1 MSVCVHHVHVSV
13 CVQTHMYLGMS
24 VEVRGQPQAPV
35 LTYTSFEIVS
45 YGANYVSQG
54 GCPASGGGVSCL
66 SLPSSCRSAEITDRS
81 SHAYLCR
88 FWGARFQPSLYPLG
102 PMLRMLN
109 NDIPT
114 LTQVWWVLHQHW
126 LVDCF
131 FQKVTL
137 IRGSPFPCEHS
148 LHICTFHCWTWCLRY
163 PLPSIFWN
171 R

>member
-66 SLPSSCRSAEITDRS
+66 SLPPCPWSSGIMDAYCIIWL
-81 SHAYLCR
+81 HAGSRGPDSGSPTFEASDLPR
-88 FWGARFQPSLYPLG
+88 KPFLQPLG
-102 PMLRMLN
+102 WP
-109 NDIPT
+109 
-114 LTQVWWVLHQHW
+114 
-126 LVDCF
+126 
-131 FQKVTL
+131 
-137 IRGSPFPCEHS
+137 IR
-148 LHICTFHCWTWCLRY
+148 
-163 PLPSIFWN
+163 
-171 R
+171 